1 MLIRPQRGSYI
12 IEQVV
17 RIKVCSSACW
27 FRFDVWRFARLSFG
41 LFGRLLSKITKWR
54 NNRQQKVKVKYI
66 AGASISHDT
75 GVKSDCCLIT
85 VTQSNPIPPQAPWNG
100 VKHPASVK
108 KSSFIIRHM
117 PYVFQRHTL
126 LHANKRSLSRWIW
139 QWCTS
144 CWKYVTNA
152 LKSELS

>member
-17 RIKVCSSACW
+17 RIKVRSSACW

-117 PYVFQRHTL
+117 PYVFSVTHFYCMLIKGHFQGESDNDAHP
-126 LHANKRSLSRWIW
+126 AGNMW
-139 QWCTS
+139 QMPWS
-144 CWKYVTNA
+144 QN
-152 LKSELS
+152 